1 MIYVLGSINYDM
13 NFNLR
18 RMPEEGETLIAD
30 SYSAGLGGKGA
41 NQAIAVAKL
50 GGSQSVS
57 FIGSVGNDETGKFL
71 LDKMTKYG
79 VNVSNVRTVGFESG
93 RAVVLRQG
101 GNNRIV
107 VMRGANAYLGA
118 SDVDRALKNA
128 GKGDMLL
135 CQLEVPADVVAHALE
150 FAKSRGMTTVLNP
163 APAIKLSE
171 RVYANSDV
179 IIPNETETKLLTG
192 INPSGTSATERAIKK
207 LHAFGANYV
216 IITQGS
222 AGCTASDGQRA
233 VHVPAIPVK
242 VVDTTAAGDTFVGAF
257 AITYPKA
264 GRLNF
269 LEAVNFATRAAS
281 VTVTRLGASASIPTF
296 DEVQKLYDK
305 DIEIS

>member
-1 MIYVLGSINYDM
+1 MIYVLGSVNYDM
-13 NFNLR
+13 NLNVK
-18 RMPEEGETLIAD
+18 RMPEEGETLLAD
-30 SYSAGLGGKGA
+30 GYSSGLGGKGA

-50 GGSQSVS
+50 GGSHSVS
-57 FIGSVGNDETGKFL
+57 FIGSVGNDEIGKYL
-71 LDKMTKYG
+71 VVQLNKYG
-79 VNVSNVRTVGFESG
+79 VDTSFIRKVGFESG
-93 RAVVLRQG
+93 RAVVIRHG
-101 GNNRIV
+101 GNNRIIV
-107 VMRGANAYLGA
+107 IRGANAYLGA

-128 GKGDMLL
+128 GKGDTLL

-150 FAKSRGMTTVLNP
+150 FAKGRGMTTVLNP

-192 INPSGTSATERAIKK
+192 INPSGTGATERAIKK
-207 LHAFGANYV
+207 LHSFGASYV

-222 AGCTASDGQRA
+222 SGCTASDGQSI
-233 VHVPAIPVK
+233 VHVPALPVK

-269 LEAVNFATRAAS
+269 IEAVNFATRAAS
-281 VTVTRLGASASIPTF
+281 VTVTRLGAASSIPTF

-305 DIEIS
+305 PIN